1 MYYNNTHN
9 KMSEILHKKIIAFDI
24 DGTLFYTSKKK
35 FNDSIKMELSSI
47 VHYVKI
53 RPHLNLL
60 FEYLDLNKE
69 HFQFIVYSAARM
81 DYVKKLI
88 DLIDKKNLITEVYD
102 RQFCDVL
109 YIGGKT
115 RYIKNCKKI
124 NKNLHNLYLI
134 DDNDDHFNNYD
145 VIGYKC
151 KKFKGQKEDNEI
163 FNIIDFLNMLKV
175 IQ

>member
-1 MYYNNTHN
+1 
-9 KMSEILHKKIIAFDI
+9 MSVILHKKTVAFDI

-35 FNDSIKMELSSI
+35 MDDSVKIELSLTT
-47 VHYVKI
+47 HYVKV

-69 HFQFIVYSAARM
+69 HFEFIVYSAAKM
-81 DYVKKLI
+81 DYVQKLL
-88 DLIDKKNLITEVYD
+88 DFIDKKDLITEIYD
-102 RQFCDVL
+102 RKFCEILNVD
-109 YIGGKT
+109 GKM
-115 RYIKNCKKI
+115 RYIKNYKKI

-134 DDNDDHFNNYD
+134 DDTDDHFDNYD

-151 KKFKGQKEDNEI
+151 KKFTGQEEDNEI

-175 IQ
+175 I